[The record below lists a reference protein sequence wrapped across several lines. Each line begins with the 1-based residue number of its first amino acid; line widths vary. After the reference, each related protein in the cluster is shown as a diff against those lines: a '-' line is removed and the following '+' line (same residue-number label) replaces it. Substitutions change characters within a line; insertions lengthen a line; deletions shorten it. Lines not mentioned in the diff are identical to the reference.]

1 MAWCPLGTQ
10 SLPETMY
17 CLRHQMLSL
26 GCNHLTTVATTD
38 PWASLHCPKPTVTY
52 FFKTSL
58 WSLDHLLC
66 VACSPQSPITYP
78 IYWIWKSILRSC
90 AVLTT
95 TNGSKS
101 NAHPILT
108 RSNFQSPML
117 TQFSPVQIVKVQCS
131 PNSHQFKLLKSNA
144 HPILITS
151 DGSKYNPHSI
161 LTNSKY
167 SSPTLTQFSPPTIVR
182 CAILS
187 QFSPDQK
194 IP

>member
-1 MAWCPLGTQ
+1 MAWCPVGTR

-38 PWASLHCPKPTVTY
+38 PWASLHCPKPTATY
-52 FFKTSL
+52 FLKPLSGVSITYFV
-58 WSLDHLLC
+58 WP
-66 VACSPQSPITYP
+66 CSPQSPITTSP
-78 IYWIWKSILRSC
+78 IYWIWKSIVHS
-90 AVLTT
+90 VLSTS
-95 TNGSKS
+95 NGSKS

-108 RSNFQSPML
+108 RSNCQSPML

-151 DGSKYNPHSI
+151 NGSKCNAHSI

-194 IP
+194 PP